1 MDVRQA
7 DLTRGVDQV
16 FARSLRALCSKDTH
30 PAGAILFRRREPAKY
45 AYLLLTGR
53 VRLTLGEGGH
63 VVHEV
68 SRPGT
73 TFGWDSLAGRET
85 YSATAACV
93 GSVSVLKLDRDDFE
107 RLAAEDPKNAM
118 IYYKRLAELLGVRL
132 VESYE
137 RLEKLF
143 TGETRI

>member
-7 DLTRGVDQV
+7 DLTRGVDQG
-16 FARSLRALCSKDTH
+16 FAKSLRARCSKDTH
-30 PAGAILFRRREPAKY
+30 PAGSILFRRRDPAQY
-45 AYLLLTGR
+45 AYLLLSGR
-53 VRLTLGEGGH
+53 VRLRLGEGGH
-63 VVHEV
+63 VAHEV

-85 YSATAACV
+85 YSATAECV
-93 GSVSVLKLDRDDFE
+93 DSVTVLKLDREDFE

-118 IYYKRLAELLGVRL
+118 IYYKRLAELLGSRL

-143 TGETRI
+143 KGETRV